1 MNPVSTTMT
10 PRMVVA
16 AVALGLSA
24 LGTLLPAGGWST
36 SVLILSAGILIASAI
51 ADHRLTAVSALPIAI
66 TLLLVAAVCWGLL
79 LALLPV
85 GWASRPAAIAV
96 WWSIL
101 LVAAVVVWRRRRTD
115 FHFVGPDV
123 AVGIVGLFVL
133 AAFAALAV
141 WQPTEVWLRHVALG
155 TDFARHVTILGGT
168 VADGGIDLT
177 EGSVY
182 PRGLHAMVG
191 VAWRAG
197 GGTQF
202 VTAWSALQG
211 CVVLLLAVMAMGLT
225 AAGQRWARTLSV
237 PRLWVDWLIPA
248 ATVVA
253 VVQGMWLAAMMA
265 GGFITSIAAG
275 LILAAVVS
283 VISVAGSWRSSWLVA
298 LVASAAAAM
307 AYSWPIL
314 VGVPVVVAVASWVA
328 GGVRRR
334 GTLALAGGAVVA
346 APAILV
352 LAALTVTSGE
362 YRSEIVAGAPV
373 LLWWP
378 EWWWWLLIVLG
389 VTMLAA
395 LWRVARGNAAAVLF
409 AWGAAAL
416 TVIGIAVLTG
426 ATAAAPGYYLL
437 KTIWTASN
445 LVLPAGLVGG
455 AWVIATLWRKAAT
468 APAPRGTLIK
478 GGVVAAVFLL
488 AVAALGR
495 LTANAQTW
503 DNVTK
508 GFGEVPLTYATLE
521 YLESQNVSLQPG
533 QAVAVWGLSPYGTLG
548 SVQNAGMQD
557 RYITD
562 AVRWLGSDI
571 IRPEIPVTV
580 GRDAAGMCRFLAANP
595 GAMRITGPSDK
606 PGIGWLR
613 AVGCPESVIRPGQW
627 LHVPLADGWFEYL
640 TMAGQPY
647 DYPEWTDYR
656 DQMRQ
661 QDPAWGTYVP

>member
-1 MNPVSTTMT
+1 MSVTWT
-10 PRMVVA
+10 PRLVVA
-16 AVALGLSA
+16 AFTLVLSA
-24 LGTLLPAGGWST
+24 VATLLPAGGWST
-36 SVLILSAGILIASAI
+36 GMLVLSAGMLIATAM
-51 ADHRLTAVSALPIAI
+51 ADRRLTAINALPVAM
-66 TLLLVAAVCWGLL
+66 TVLLVAAVCWGLI

-101 LVAAVVVWRRRRTD
+101 LVAAVVAWRRRRTN
-115 FHFVGPDV
+115 FRFVGPDV
-123 AVGIVGLFVL
+123 AVGVVGLFVL
-133 AAFAALAV
+133 AASAALAV

-168 VADGGIDLT
+168 VADGGIDLA
-177 EGSVY
+177 EGGVY

-202 VTAWSALQG
+202 VTAWSAVQG

-225 AAGQRWARTLSV
+225 AAGQQWARTLSV
-237 PRLWVDWLIPA
+237 PRLWVDWLIPVG
-248 ATVVA
+248 TVLA
-253 VVQGMWLAAMMA
+253 VLQGMWLATMMA
-265 GGFITSIAAG
+265 SGFVTSIAAG
-275 LILAAVVS
+275 LILAATIS
-283 VISVAGSWRSSWLVA
+283 VIAVPRSWRSSWLVA
-298 LVASAAAAM
+298 LLACAAAAM

-314 VGVPVVVAVASWVA
+314 VGVPVVVAVASWIA
-328 GGVRRR
+328 GGLRRR
-334 GTLALAGGAVVA
+334 GTVALAGGAVVA
-346 APAILV
+346 APAIL
-352 LAALTVTSGE
+352 ALTVLTMTSGE
-362 YRSEIVAGAPV
+362 YRSEIVADATV

-378 EWWWWLLIVLG
+378 EWWWWLLMVIAA
-389 VTMLAA
+389 TMLAA
-395 LWRVARGNAAAVLF
+395 LWRVARGNAVAVLF

-416 TVIGIAVLTG
+416 IVIVVAVMTG
-426 ATAAAPGYYLL
+426 ATVEAPGYYLL

-445 LVLPAGLVGG
+445 IVLPAGLVGG
-455 AWVIATLWRKAAT
+455 AWLIDILWRRAAS
-468 APAPRGTLIK
+468 APAPQGTVIRGA
-478 GGVVAAVFLL
+478 VVAAVLLL
-488 AVAALGR
+488 AAASLGR
-495 LTANAQTW
+495 LTANTQTW
-503 DNVTK
+503 DRMTK
-508 GFGEVPLTYATLE
+508 GFGGVPLTYVTLE
-521 YLESQNVSLQPG
+521 YLENKNVSLPPG
-533 QAVAVWGLSPYGTLG
+533 QAIAVWGLSPYGTLG
-548 SVQNAGMQD
+548 SVQDAGIQD
-557 RYITD
+557 LFSTD

-595 GAMRITGPSDK
+595 GATRITGPSDK

-627 LHVPLADGWFEYL
+627 IHVPLADGWFEYL